1 MLQLNELTKLKKNGK
16 RIGRGGE
23 RGGTSGRGHKGQKS
37 RSGVSG
43 ELKASFEG
51 GQMPLSRRL
60 PVRGFNNRFK
70 KNVKVINLR
79 DLEVRFSANDVV
91 NRESLFKIGLIKGKG
106 KYYVKVLGNGKLTKP
121 LDVQVDAISKSAA
134 VAIEKSGGKLKLTN
148 EENGSGINT

>member
-23 RGGTSGRGHKGQKS
+23 RGGTSGRGHTGQKS
-37 RSGVSG
+37 RSGVYG
-43 ELKASFEG
+43 ELKPFFEG

-60 PVRGFNNRFK
+60 PTRGFNNRFK

-79 DLEVRFSANDVV
+79 DLEARFSANDVV

-106 KYYVKVLGNGKLTKP
+106 KYYVKVLGNGELTKP

-134 VAIEKSGGKLKLTN
+134 MAIEKSGGKLKLTN
-148 EENGSGINT
+148 EENSSGINT

>member
-43 ELKASFEG
+43 ELKPFFEG

-60 PVRGFNNRFK
+60 PTRGFNNRFK

-79 DLEVRFSANDVV
+79 DLEARFSANDVV

-106 KYYVKVLGNGKLTKP
+106 KYYVKVLGHG
-121 LDVQVDAISKSAA
+121 
-134 VAIEKSGGKLKLTN
+134 E
-148 EENGSGINT
+148 